1 MQDKDDQQ
9 WLEALA
15 GQPDAA
21 ADPATTT
28 QAQAL
33 RAAMV
38 ARRAAIEHTAQHA
51 DPAEFGRLQARLQ
64 GEGLLHDSAA
74 KQQPGGWLQAMRD
87 VWRPIVGGSVTL
99 PRWGVAFTVVLG
111 VALALQVALPGRQE
125 DADVL
130 RGGTATV
137 LVVADP
143 EARLAELTLGLNQVK
158 AMYAI
163 DRLDNGVIQIRLKA
177 DAQALTFLQSQRI
190 SPTIQNGLAVI
201 ALRTVKP

>member
-1 MQDKDDQQ
+1 
-9 WLEALA
+9 
-15 GQPDAA
+15 
-21 ADPATTT
+21 
-28 QAQAL
+28 
-33 RAAMV
+33 MV
-38 ARRAAIEHTAQHA
+38 ARRTAIEHATQYA
-51 DPAEFGRLQARLQ
+51 DPAEFARLQ
-64 GEGLLHDSAA
+64 DRLQREGLLRDSPA
-74 KQQPGGWLQAMRD
+74 KQHAGGWLQAARD
-87 VWRPIVGGSVTL
+87 VWLTIVGGSVAV
-99 PRWGVAFTVVLG
+99 PRWGVAATVVLG
-111 VALALQVALPGRQE
+111 VALALQVALPGGQE

-163 DRLDNGVIQIRLKA
+163 DRLDNGVIQIRVKA
-177 DAQALTFLQSQRI
+177 DAQVLTFLQSQRI

>member
-1 MQDKDDQQ
+1 V
-9 WLEALA
+9 WL
-15 GQPDAA
+15 
-21 ADPATTT
+21 T
-28 QAQAL
+28 
-33 RAAMV
+33 
-38 ARRAAIEHTAQHA
+38 
-51 DPAEFGRLQARLQ
+51 
-64 GEGLLHDSAA
+64 
-74 KQQPGGWLQAMRD
+74 
-87 VWRPIVGGSVTL
+87 IVGGSVAV
-99 PRWGVAFTVVLG
+99 PRWGVAATVVLG

-143 EARLAELTLGLNQVK
+143 DPEARLAELTLGLNQVK

-163 DRLDNGVIQIRLKA
+163 DRLDSGVIQIRVKA
-177 DAQALTFLQSQRI
+177 DAQVLTFLQSQRI